1 MLGICKTLE
10 QEKESV
16 ISVQQREL
24 PYSQKAKVGKKEF
37 QVEWANLHPKA
48 GGGAW
53 GGEIH
58 TGNCW

>member
-37 QVEWANLHPKA
+37 QVE
-48 GGGAW
+48 
-53 GGEIH
+53 
-58 TGNCW
+58 